1 MCVVR
6 EWVEMERERVVVMS
20 GRWRVSGGVGIGS
33 GLSAGVKGMTAEEA
47 KPVESAVVAG
57 RLDVLDKAAL
67 TKAMSPLE
75 EIVEPEGVR
84 KREAALRESLRSMG
98 SLVVAFSGGVDSSY
112 LLKVAHEELGEKV
125 LGVTA
130 RSATYPER
138 EYKEATAFAGKYGI
152 RRMVIVSEELEVE
165 GFEDNPKNRCYLC
178 KNELFGKIL
187 EVAKQQGIAFVAEGS
202 NVDDMGDYRPGL
214 QAVKEHGIRSPLR
227 EAGLS
232 KRDIRFLS
240 RELGLST
247 WNKPAFACLSSR
259 FPYGAKITRE
269 KLSAIDHAEQL
280 LLDLGFSQ
288 VRVRHHGDVARIEVS
303 ESEMPRFLDVDM
315 RHRVHVALDR
325 KSVV

>member
-1 MCVVR
+1 M
-6 EWVEMERERVVVMS
+6 
-20 GRWRVSGGVGIGS
+20 
-33 GLSAGVKGMTAEEA
+33 
-47 KPVESAVVAG
+47 
-57 RLDVLDKAAL
+57 
-67 TKAMSPLE
+67 
-75 EIVEPEGVR
+75 
-84 KREAALRESLRSMG
+84 
-98 SLVVAFSGGVDSSY
+98 
-112 LLKVAHEELGEKV
+112 
-125 LGVTA
+125 
-130 RSATYPER
+130 
-138 EYKEATAFAGKYGI
+138 
-152 RRMVIVSEELEVE
+152 
-165 GFEDNPKNRCYLC
+165 
-178 KNELFGKIL
+178 
-187 EVAKQQGIAFVAEGS
+187 AEGS

-315 RHRVHVALDR
+315 RHRVHVAFHELGFSFTALDLMGYR
-325 KSVV
+325 TGSMNVGLTNVMDAGG